1 MNMMHRALGRTKPGE
16 YTERVFALDNRSF
29 YKPSF
34 HN

>member
-1 MNMMHRALGRTKPGE
+1 KPGE

>member
-1 MNMMHRALGRTKPGE
+1 PGE

>member
-1 MNMMHRALGRTKPGE
+1 MNMMGSALGRTKPGE